1 MQKNE
6 NIPTW
11 LTEAS
16 IGIIEHMNDDH
27 TDVIVATLYGQH
39 GILDREAK
47 MHKLET
53 GGYYVVSSSR
63 TYFLNFDN
71 CCNSAEEYKHA
82 LIKHAREYKK
92 LNLLKSWKS
101 TEKSAR

>member
-11 LTEAS
+11 STEAS

-27 TDVIVATLYGQH
+27 ADVIVAALYGQH

-53 GGYYVVSSSR
+53 AGYYVVSNSR
-63 TYFLNFDN
+63 AYFLNFDDH
-71 CCNSAEEYKHA
+71 CNSAEEYKQA
-82 LIKHAREYKK
+82 LIRHAREYKK
-92 LNLLKSWKS
+92 KALTK
-101 TEKSAR
+101 T